1 MTCKHDGKSEVIEVR
16 RTDDGTRRRRLCL
29 ECNARFTTLE
39 AVVTGQRKPQPSAAP
54 EQRDFALA
62 GWLR

>member
-1 MTCKHDGKSEVIEVR
+1 MTCDHSGKSEVIEVR

-29 ECNARFTTLE
+29 ECNARYTTLE
-39 AVVTGQRKPQPSAAP
+39 TVVEGQRKPEAVPA
-54 EQRDFALA
+54 QRGFALA